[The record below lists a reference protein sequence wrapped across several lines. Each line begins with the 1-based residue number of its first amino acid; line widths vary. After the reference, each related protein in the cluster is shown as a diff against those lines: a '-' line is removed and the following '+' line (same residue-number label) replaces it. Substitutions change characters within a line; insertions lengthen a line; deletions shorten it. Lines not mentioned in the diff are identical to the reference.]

1 MNDFGAWIQANW
13 YQLGSFFV
21 QLAFLF
27 AAIWFAGKIIKT
39 LRASQEQVGALLKL
53 SVSGITPERHAES
66 APLSR
71 AASEV
76 SPYWLPPT
84 PPQSATQF
92 VTSASN
98 PYHETSSGPGLIGW
112 LKTPMH
118 ITTGSS
124 SFHRVLRWF
133 QSPAST

>member
-1 MNDFGAWIQANW
+1 MNDFGAWMQANW

-27 AAIWFAGKIIKT
+27 AAFWFAGKIIKT

-53 SVSGITPERHAES
+53 SVSGIAPERHAEA
-66 APLSR
+66 APVPRST
-71 AASEV
+71 SEV
-76 SPYWLPPT
+76 SPYWLPPAPSQPT
-84 PPQSATQF
+84 TQF

-98 PYHETSSGPGLIGW
+98 PYAEVSSGPAFLGW
-112 LKTPMH
+112 LKTPMR
-118 ITTGSS
+118 ITTGTS

>member
-1 MNDFGAWIQANW
+1 MGDFGSWMQGNW

-21 QLAFLF
+21 QIAFLF

-66 APLSR
+66 APLSH

-76 SPYWLPPT
+76 SRYWLPPT
-84 PPQSATQF
+84 PSQPTTQF
-92 VTSASN
+92 VTSASS
-98 PYHETSSGPGLIGW
+98 PYHEVSSGPGFIGW
-112 LKTPMH
+112 LKTPMRV
-118 ITTGSS
+118 TAGTS

-133 QSPAST
+133 QSPVNA

>member
-39 LRASQEQVGALLKL
+39 LRPSQEQVGALLKL
-53 SVSGITPERHAES
+53 SVSGVAPERHAEP
-66 APLSR
+66 APLQR
-71 AASEV
+71 AASGD
-76 SPYWLPPT
+76 SPYWLAPT
-84 PPQSATQF
+84 ISEPATQF

-98 PYHETSSGPGLIGW
+98 PYHESSSGPGLLGW
-112 LKTPMH
+112 LKTPMR
-118 ITTGSS
+118 ITNGTS

-133 QSPAST
+133 QSPVNT

>member
-1 MNDFGAWIQANW
+1 MNDFGAWMQGNW

-27 AAIWFAGKIIKT
+27 AAIWFAGRILRT

-53 SVSGITPERHAES
+53 SVSGVAPERHAEA
-66 APLSR
+66 APLPR

-76 SPYWLPPT
+76 SPYWLPPE
-84 PPQSATQF
+84 PSQPAPQF

-98 PYHETSSGPGLIGW
+98 PYHDVPSGPGLLGW
-112 LKTPMH
+112 LKTPMRV
-118 ITTGSS
+118 TSGTS

-133 QSPAST
+133 QSPVNS

>member
-1 MNDFGAWIQANW
+1 MNDFGAWMQANW
-13 YQLGSFFV
+13 YQIGSFLV

-53 SVSGITPERHAES
+53 SVSGITPERHTEP
-66 APLSR
+66 APLAR

-76 SPYWLPPT
+76 SPYWLPPAPSQPT
-84 PPQSATQF
+84 TQF
-92 VTSASN
+92 VTSANN
-98 PYHETSSGPGLIGW
+98 PDHEVSSGPGFIGW
-112 LKTPMH
+112 LKTPMR
-118 ITTGSS
+118 ITTGTS

-133 QSPAST
+133 QSPVNT

>member
-1 MNDFGAWIQANW
+1 MNDFGAWMQGNW

-53 SVSGITPERHAES
+53 SVSGAPIERHSEP
-66 APLSR
+66 APLPR
-71 AASEV
+71 TASEA
-76 SPYWLPPT
+76 SPYWLSPT
-84 PPQSATQF
+84 PSEPATQF

-98 PYHETSSGPGLIGW
+98 PYHEVSSGPGFIGW
-112 LKTPMH
+112 LKTPMR
-118 ITTGSS
+118 ITNGTS

-133 QSPAST
+133 QSPVNT